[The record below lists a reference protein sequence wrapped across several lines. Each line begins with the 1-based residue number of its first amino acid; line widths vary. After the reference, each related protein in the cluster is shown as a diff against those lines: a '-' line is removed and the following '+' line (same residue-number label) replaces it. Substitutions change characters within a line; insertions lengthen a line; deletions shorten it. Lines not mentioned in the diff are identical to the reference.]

1 MEGNHKDRNHA
12 LLSASGASRWMKC
25 NPSARLE
32 DMFPDCSS
40 EYAEEGTLAHE
51 ISELKLTK
59 YLKTMSL
66 RTFNSKIKKLK
77 SHKLYKPEM
86 ENYTDVYVDNIKE
99 LLMSFDKPGTAEIE
113 KKVDFSEYVPEG
125 FGTCD
130 FVTVDNE
137 TLYIRDLKYGRG
149 VPVSAQDN
157 PQLMLYSLG
166 AYLEFSLFK
175 DIENIN
181 MGIIQPR
188 LDIVSIFE
196 ISADKLMKWAE
207 NEVKPNAE
215 KAFKGE
221 GDFKVGQCTFCRA
234 KALCRAR
241 AEANMSLE
249 TEMKLKGNIL
259 SNEEM
264 GEILNRARDIVKWV
278 KDIENYCQQAILR
291 GEYVPGWKVVEGR
304 SVRAFSDTEK
314 AMEVLKEKGVAEEL
328 MYERKML
335 TLTQLEGVVGKKDF
349 NEYVGDFIIKPKG
362 KPTLV
367 PESDKRASY
376 VNDVINASDDFINL
390 DNNGKDD

>member
-59 YLKTMSL
+59 YLKPMSL
-66 RTFNSKIKKLK
+66 RTFNSKMKKLK

-264 GEILNRARDIVKWV
+264 GEILNRARDVVKWV

-328 MYERKML
+328 MYERKVL

-362 KPTLV
+362 KPTLA
-367 PESDKRASY
+367 PESDKRAPY
-376 VNDVINASDDFINL
+376 VKDVINANDDFINL

>member
-1 MEGNHKDRNHA
+1 MEGNHKDRTHA
-12 LLSASGASRWMKC
+12 LLSASGASRWMNC
-25 NPSARLE
+25 NPSARFE
-32 DMFPDCSS
+32 DMFPDESS
-40 EYAEEGTLAHE
+40 EFAEEGTLAHE

-59 YLKTMSL
+59 YLKPMNL
-66 RTFNSKIKKLK
+66 RTFNSKMKKLK

-130 FVTVDNE
+130 FVTVDNG
-137 TLYIRDLKYGRG
+137 TLYIRDLKYGKG
-149 VPVSAQDN
+149 VPVSAQNN

-166 AYLEFSLFK
+166 AYLEFSLFN

-188 LDIVSIFE
+188 LDIVNIFE
-196 ISADKLMKWAE
+196 ISADELMKWAE

-264 GEILNRARDIVKWV
+264 GEILNRAGDVVKWV

-367 PESDKRASY
+367 PESDKRAPY

>member
-149 VPVSAQDN
+149 VPVLAQDN

-264 GEILNRARDIVKWV
+264 GEILNRARDVVKWV

>member
-25 NPSARLE
+25 NSSARLE

-66 RTFNSKIKKLK
+66 RTFNSKMKKLK

-196 ISADKLMKWAE
+196 ISADELMKWAE

-328 MYERKML
+328 MYERKVL

-367 PESDKRASY
+367 PESDKRAPY

>member
-59 YLKTMSL
+59 YLKPMNL
-66 RTFNSKIKKLK
+66 RTFNNKMKKLK

-130 FVTVDNE
+130 FVTVNNG
-137 TLYIRDLKYGRG
+137 TLYIRDLKYGKG
-149 VPVSAQDN
+149 VPVSAENN

-166 AYLEFSLFK
+166 AYLEFSLFN

-196 ISADKLMKWAE
+196 ISADELMKWAE

-215 KAFKGE
+215 KAFNGE
-221 GDFKVGQCTFCRA
+221 GDFKIGQCTFCRA

-241 AEANMSLE
+241 AEANISLE

-264 GEILNRARDIVKWV
+264 GEILNRARDVVKWV

-367 PESDKRASY
+367 PESDKRAPY

>member
-166 AYLEFSLFK
+166 AYLESSLFNA
-175 DIENIN
+175 IENIN

>member
-66 RTFNSKIKKLK
+66 RTFNSKMKKLK

-188 LDIVSIFE
+188 LDIVSISE
-196 ISADKLMKWAE
+196 ISADELMKWAE

-215 KAFKGE
+215 KAFNGE
-221 GDFKVGQCTFCRA
+221 GDFKIGQCTFCRA

-241 AEANMSLE
+241 SEANMSLE

-264 GEILNRARDIVKWV
+264 GEILNRARDVVKWV

-328 MYERKML
+328 MYERKVL

-367 PESDKRASY
+367 PESDKRAPY

>member
-12 LLSASGASRWMKC
+12 LLSASGASRWMNC

-66 RTFNSKIKKLK
+66 RTFNSKMKKLK

-130 FVTVDNE
+130 FVTVDNG
-137 TLYIRDLKYGRG
+137 TLYIRDLKYGKG
-149 VPVSAQDN
+149 VPVSAEDN

-166 AYLEFSLFK
+166 AYLEFSLFN

-196 ISADKLMKWAE
+196 ISADELMKWAE

-304 SVRAFSDTEK
+304 SVRTFSDTEK

>member
-1 MEGNHKDRNHA
+1 MEGNHKNRNHA
-12 LLSASGASRWMKC
+12 LLSASGASRWMNC

-32 DMFPDCSS
+32 DMFPDESS

-66 RTFNSKIKKLK
+66 RTFNSKMKKLK

-367 PESDKRASY
+367 PESDKRAPY

>member
-66 RTFNSKIKKLK
+66 RTFNSKMKKLK

-367 PESDKRASY
+367 PESDKRAPY

>member
-12 LLSASGASRWMKC
+12 LLSASGASRWMNC

-51 ISELKLTK
+51 ISELKLLK
-59 YLKTMSL
+59 YTTPMSQ
-66 RTFNSKIKKLK
+66 RAFNSKMKKLK
-77 SHKLYKPEM
+77 SYKLYKPEM

-130 FVTVDNE
+130 FVTVDNG
-137 TLYIRDLKYGRG
+137 TLYIRDLKYGKG

-166 AYLEFSLFK
+166 AYLEFSLFN

-196 ISADKLMKWAE
+196 ISADELVKWAE

-215 KAFKGE
+215 KAFNGE
-221 GDFKVGQCTFCRA
+221 GDFKIGQCTFCRA
-234 KALCRAR
+234 KAICRAR

-259 SNEEM
+259 SNEEI
-264 GEILNRARDIVKWV
+264 GEILNRARDVVKWV

-314 AMEVLKEKGVAEEL
+314 AMEVLKEKGIAEEL
-328 MYERKML
+328 MYERKVL
-335 TLTQLEGVVGKKDF
+335 TLTQLEGVIGKKDF

-367 PESDKRASY
+367 PESDKRAPY

>member
-66 RTFNSKIKKLK
+66 RTFNNKMKKLK

-130 FVTVDNE
+130 FVTVDNG

-166 AYLEFSLFK
+166 AYLEFSLFN

-196 ISADKLMKWAE
+196 ISADELMKWAE

-215 KAFKGE
+215 KAFNGE
-221 GDFKVGQCTFCRA
+221 GDFKIGQCTFCRA

-241 AEANMSLE
+241 SEANMSLE

-264 GEILNRARDIVKWV
+264 GDILNRARDVVKWV

-304 SVRAFSDTEK
+304 SIRAFSDTEK

-328 MYERKML
+328 MFERKML

-367 PESDKRASY
+367 PESDKRAPY

>member
-25 NPSARLE
+25 NSSARLE

-66 RTFNSKIKKLK
+66 RTFNSKMKKLK

-335 TLTQLEGVVGKKDF
+335 TLTQLEVVVGKKDF
-349 NEYVGDFIIKPKG
+349 NEYVRDFIIKPKG

-367 PESDKRASY
+367 PESDKRAPY

>member
-12 LLSASGASRWMKC
+12 LLSASGASRWMNC

-51 ISELKLTK
+51 ISELKLLK
-59 YLKTMSL
+59 YTTPMSQ
-66 RTFNSKIKKLK
+66 RAFNSKMKKLK

-130 FVTVDNE
+130 FVTVDNG
-137 TLYIRDLKYGRG
+137 TLYIRDLKYGKG

-157 PQLMLYSLG
+157 PQLMFYSLG
-166 AYLEFSLFK
+166 AYLEFSLFN

-196 ISADKLMKWAE
+196 ISADELVKWAE

-215 KAFKGE
+215 KAFNGE
-221 GDFKVGQCTFCRA
+221 GDFKIGQCTFCRA
-234 KALCRAR
+234 KAICRAR
-241 AEANMSLE
+241 SEANMSLE

-264 GEILNRARDIVKWV
+264 GEILNRARDVVKWV

-314 AMEVLKEKGVAEEL
+314 AMEVLKEKGIAEEL

-367 PESDKRASY
+367 PESDKRAPY
-376 VNDVINASDDFINL
+376 VNDVINANDDFINL

>member
-1 MEGNHKDRNHA
+1 MEGNHKDRTHA
-12 LLSASGASRWMKC
+12 LLSASGASRWMNC

-32 DMFPDCSS
+32 DMFPDESS
-40 EYAEEGTLAHE
+40 EFAEEGTLAHE

-66 RTFNSKIKKLK
+66 RTFNSKMKKLK

-130 FVTVDNE
+130 FVTVDTG
-137 TLYIRDLKYGRG
+137 TLYIRDLKYGKG

-166 AYLEFSLFK
+166 AYLEFSLFN

-196 ISADKLMKWAE
+196 ISADELMKWAE

-264 GEILNRARDIVKWV
+264 GEILNRARDVVKWV

>member
-66 RTFNSKIKKLK
+66 RTFNSKMKKLK

-99 LLMSFDKPGTAEIE
+99 LLMSFDKPGIAEIE

-196 ISADKLMKWAE
+196 ISADELMKWAE

-264 GEILNRARDIVKWV
+264 GEILNRARDVVKWV

-328 MYERKML
+328 MYERKVL

-367 PESDKRASY
+367 PESDKRAPY

>member
-1 MEGNHKDRNHA
+1 MEGNHKDRTHA
-12 LLSASGASRWMKC
+12 LLSASGASRWMNC
-25 NPSARLE
+25 NPSARFE
-32 DMFPDCSS
+32 DMFPDESS
-40 EYAEEGTLAHE
+40 EFAEEGTLAHE

-59 YLKTMSL
+59 YLKPMNL
-66 RTFNSKIKKLK
+66 RTFNSKMKKLK

-130 FVTVDNE
+130 FVTVDNG
-137 TLYIRDLKYGRG
+137 TLYIRDLKYGKG

-166 AYLEFSLFK
+166 AYLEFSLFN

-188 LDIVSIFE
+188 LDIVNIFE
-196 ISADKLMKWAE
+196 ISADELMKWAE

-264 GEILNRARDIVKWV
+264 GEILNRAGDVVKWV

-367 PESDKRASY
+367 PESDKRAPY

>member
-66 RTFNSKIKKLK
+66 RTFNSKMKKLK

-130 FVTVDNE
+130 FVTVDNG

-264 GEILNRARDIVKWV
+264 GEILNRARDVVKWV

-367 PESDKRASY
+367 PESDKRAPY

>member
-1 MEGNHKDRNHA
+1 MEGNHKNRNHA
-12 LLSASGASRWMKC
+12 LLSASGASRWMNC

-32 DMFPDCSS
+32 DMFPDESS

-66 RTFNSKIKKLK
+66 RTFNSKMKKLK

-130 FVTVDNE
+130 FVTVDNG

-196 ISADKLMKWAE
+196 ISADELMKWAE

-328 MYERKML
+328 MYERKVL

-367 PESDKRASY
+367 PESDKRAPY

>member
-66 RTFNSKIKKLK
+66 RTFNNKMKKLK

-130 FVTVDNE
+130 FVTVDNG
-137 TLYIRDLKYGRG
+137 TLYIRDLKYGKG

-166 AYLEFSLFK
+166 AYLEFSLFN

-196 ISADKLMKWAE
+196 ISADELMKWAE

-264 GEILNRARDIVKWV
+264 GEILNRARDVVKWV

-367 PESDKRASY
+367 PESDKRAPY

>member
-25 NPSARLE
+25 NSSARLE

-66 RTFNSKIKKLK
+66 RTFNSKMKKLK

-328 MYERKML
+328 MYERKVL

-349 NEYVGDFIIKPKG
+349 NEYVGEFIIKPKG

-367 PESDKRASY
+367 PESDKRAPY

>member
-25 NPSARLE
+25 NSSARLE

-66 RTFNSKIKKLK
+66 RTFNSKMKKLK

-328 MYERKML
+328 MYERKVL

>member
-12 LLSASGASRWMKC
+12 LLSASGAIRWMNC

-59 YLKTMSL
+59 YLKPMSL
-66 RTFNSKIKKLK
+66 RTFNSKMKKLK

-130 FVTVDNE
+130 FVTVDNG
-137 TLYIRDLKYGRG
+137 TLYIRDLKYGKG

-166 AYLEFSLFK
+166 AYLEFSLFN

-196 ISADKLMKWAE
+196 ISADELMKWAE

-264 GEILNRARDIVKWV
+264 
-278 KDIENYCQQAILR
+278 
-291 GEYVPGWKVVEGR
+291 
-304 SVRAFSDTEK
+304 
-314 AMEVLKEKGVAEEL
+314 EVLKEKGVAEEL
-328 MYERKML
+328 MYERKVL

-367 PESDKRASY
+367 PESDKRAPY
-376 VNDVINASDDFINL
+376 INDVINASDDFINL